1 MCGSKGAEASERQR
15 TTGTRRPTSTHVE
28 VRAPTLPAVAC
39 FHWYNVVRCVPR
51 SSGPAGLLPLPC
63 GVNRARAARA
73 AHPSK
78 RRSDERRRV
87 SLRSVSGF
95 FITVVE
101 STSSLIIS
109 VLIVVLCGPR

>member
-51 SSGPAGLLPLPC
+51 SSGPAGLFLC
-63 GVNRARAARA
+63 RAASMTVPRVR
-73 AHPSK
+73 PIRSEDPK
-78 RRSDERRRV
+78 RRRA